1 MRLVLDTNIIVSAFR
16 SRRGASN
23 VLLQIIEKQRIKP
36 LCSTTLFLEYE
47 AVLTRAE
54 TRAITGHGLD
64 DVKAI
69 MNALAAFSEPVD
81 ISFTVRPILPDA
93 DDEMVLETA
102 LNGLADAI
110 VTYNVNDFEPALA
123 LGIEVVK
130 PGNIVRR
137 LTK

>member
-1 MRLVLDTNIIVSAFR
+1 MRLVLDTNIIVSGFR
-16 SRRGASN
+16 SSRGASN
-23 VLLQIIEKQRIKP
+23 ALLQMIENKRIKP

-47 AVLTRAE
+47 AVLSRAE

-69 MNALAAFSEPVD
+69 MNALATLCEPVD
-81 ISFTVRPILPDA
+81 ISFTVRPMLPDA

-110 VTYNVNDFEPALA
+110 VTHNARDFKPAPA

-130 PGNIVRR
+130 PGVIVRR
-137 LTK
+137 LSE

>member
-47 AVLTRAE
+47 AVLSRAE

-69 MNALAAFSEPVD
+69 MNALAALCEPVD
-81 ISFTVRPILPDA
+81 ISFTVRPMLPDA

-110 VTYNVNDFEPALA
+110 VTHNVRDFKPALA

>member
-1 MRLVLDTNIIVSAFR
+1 MLDTNIIVSAFR
-16 SRRGASN
+16 SHRGASN
-23 VLLQIIEKQRIKP
+23 ALLRMIENKRIKP

-47 AVLTRAE
+47 AVLSRAE

-64 DVKAI
+64 DVKAS
-69 MNALAAFSEPVD
+69 MNALAALCEPVD
-81 ISFTVRPILPDA
+81 ISFTVRPMLPDA

-110 VTYNVNDFEPALA
+110 VTHNVRDFKPALA